1 MNIKSRDWDGRVC
14 LLVEAASGKPIP
26 MGALVKLSGVT
37 VRATGG
43 RAPHHSNSTGRVW
56 VADVTNGAEAEYF
69 PGVID
74 AHWVREGDA
83 K

>member
-14 LLVEAASGKPIP
+14 TLVHAETKEPIP
-26 MGALVKLSGVT
+26 MGSLVKLSGET

-56 VADVTNGAEAEYF
+56 VADVVSGHEAEYF

-74 AHWVREGDA
+74 AQWVPEGGA